1 MTKEDEVH
9 IPKQSRSL
17 ALVYSSNLTQCWSLG
32 WKPNQTAYAS
42 QEAPCAFSSP
52 GVLSHKHQI
61 CLEYLF
67 PHHLPADALLIP
79 QEPALWPPL
88 GMLPKTTH
96 KVFIIHSYI
105 TILKFS
111 ISFSLLCHVL
121 PTMFFLVFIIP
132 RNLLQKD
139 IHNRLSWNVDE
150 WVNVSLSTL
159 WIQMTFKNYFRTFW
173 WDLEAQRLGIII
185 IEGT

>member
-1 MTKEDEVH
+1 MRSTFLNRADPWFLFLPPTLPSADPWDESQTKLLMFLKKH
-9 IPKQSRSL
+9 LCFLISGCSI
-17 ALVYSSNLTQCWSLG
+17 TQ
-32 WKPNQTAYAS
+32 
-42 QEAPCAFSSP
+42 APDLP
-52 GVLSHKHQI
+52 WV
-61 CLEYLF
+61 

-88 GMLPKTTH
+88 WMLPKTTH
-96 KVFIIHSYI
+96 NVFIIHSYI